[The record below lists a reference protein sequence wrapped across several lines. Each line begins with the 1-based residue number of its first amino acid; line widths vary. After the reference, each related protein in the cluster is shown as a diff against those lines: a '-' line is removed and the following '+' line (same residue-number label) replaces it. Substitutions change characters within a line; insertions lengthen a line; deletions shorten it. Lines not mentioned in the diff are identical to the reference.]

1 MTELPIRPVILCG
14 GSGTRLWPLSR
25 TYHPKQFIELE
36 RGTLFGRTVQ
46 RAAGLAHSGRPIVV
60 CNENHRFFAAGI
72 LQELGVPADILLEP
86 LARNTAPA
94 IALAALAAC
103 EAGEDPLLLVLPSDH
118 VIEPAEALKAAV
130 TAAAGAA
137 GNGSLVTFGV
147 KPTRPETGYGYIRRG
162 AEAGPGVF
170 RVDRFVEKPG
180 LEEAKEL
187 LSDGRYTWNSG
198 MFLFRAATFLEELTR
213 HAPAIQSACDRAWAG
228 RARDLDF
235 VRVDRENFAASP
247 SDSIDYAVMERTRA
261 ACVVPLTA
269 DWNDLGSWKA
279 FYEVSDR
286 DGQGNAQV
294 GDVVAM
300 DSENCYL
307 HSTHRLV
314 AALGVKDLVV
324 VETADAVLVADWS
337 RTQEVKKLL
346 EKIAKAGRSEADTHV
361 KVYRPWGSYESLS
374 FGDRFQ
380 VKRIVVN
387 PGKVLSLQFH
397 HHRAEHWVVVRGT
410 AKITVGE
417 EVRLL
422 GEDQSTY
429 IPLGS
434 VHRME
439 NPGRIPLEI
448 IEVQTGAYLGED
460 DIVRIEDSYGRKG
473 ERPVEVVNNK
483 KVPKVN

>member
-1 MTELPIRPVILCG
+1 LCG

-25 TYHPKQFIELE
+25 TFHPKQFIELDA
-36 RGTLFGRTVQ
+36 GTLFGRTVK
-46 RAAGLAHSGRPIVV
+46 RAAGLSGTGKPIVV

-72 LQELGVPADILLEP
+72 LQELGVAADILLEP

-94 IALAALAAC
+94 IALAAMAAR
-103 EAGEDPLLLVLPSDH
+103 EGGEDPLLLVLPSDH
-118 VIEPAEALKAAV
+118 LISPDEALNEAV
-130 TAAAGAA
+130 KTASGAA

-147 KPTRPETGYGYIRRG
+147 TPSRPETGYGYIRRG
-162 AEAGPGVF
+162 EEAGPGIF

-180 LEEAKEL
+180 RKEAEEL
-187 LSDGRYTWNSG
+187 LADGGYTWNSG
-198 MFLFRAATFLEELTR
+198 MFLFRASTFMNELTR
-213 HAPAIQSACDRAWAG
+213 CAPAIYDACQKAWTG
-228 RARDLDF
+228 RSRDLDF
-235 VRVDRENFAASP
+235 VRVGREDFAASP
-247 SDSIDYAVMERTRA
+247 SDSIDYALMERTQA

-269 DWNDLGSWKA
+269 EWNDLGSWKA
-279 FYEVSDR
+279 FYDVSPR
-286 DGQGNAQV
+286 DERGNARL
-294 GDVVAM
+294 GDVVAL
-300 DSENCYL
+300 DSDNCYL
-307 HSTHRLV
+307 HATHRLL
-314 AALGVKDLVV
+314 ATLGVKDLVV

-337 RTQEVKKLL
+337 RTQEVKKVL
-346 EKIAKAGRSEADTHV
+346 AKLAAEGRSEADTHV

-410 AKITVGE
+410 AKITVNG

-429 IPLGS
+429 IPLGA
-434 VHRME
+434 VHRLE
-439 NPGRIPLEI
+439 NPGRIPLEL

-460 DIVRIEDSYGRKG
+460 DIVRLEDSYGRKG
-473 ERPVEVVNNK
+473 ESPVEVVNNK
-483 KVPKVN
+483 KVR

>member
-1 MTELPIRPVILCG
+1 MKELPIRPVILCG

-25 TYHPKQFIELE
+25 TFHPKQFIELDA
-36 RGTLFGRTVQ
+36 GTLFGRTVK
-46 RAAGLAHSGRPIVV
+46 RAAGLPGSGKPIVV

-72 LQELGVPADILLEP
+72 LQELGVAADILLEP

-94 IALAALAAC
+94 IALAAMAAR
-103 EAGEDPLLLVLPSDH
+103 EGEEDPLLLVLPSDH
-118 VIEPAEALKAAV
+118 LISPDEALNAAAA
-130 TAAAGAA
+130 TAAGAA

-147 KPTRPETGYGYIRRG
+147 TPTRPETGYGYIKRG
-162 AEAGPGVF
+162 SETGPGVF

-180 LEEAKEL
+180 REEAEKL
-187 LSDGRYTWNSG
+187 LADGGYTWNSG
-198 MFLFRAATFLEELTR
+198 MFLFRASTFLNELTQY
-213 HAPAIQSACDRAWAG
+213 APAIHDACRKAWSG
-228 RARDLDF
+228 RSRDLDF
-235 VRVDRENFAASP
+235 VRVGREDFAASP
-247 SDSIDYAVMERTRA
+247 SDSIDYALMERTRA

-269 DWNDLGSWKA
+269 EWNDLGSWKA
-279 FYEVSDR
+279 FYEVSPRDDR
-286 DGQGNAQV
+286 GNARV
-294 GDVVAM
+294 GDVVTL
-300 DSENCYL
+300 DSDNCYL
-307 HSTHRLV
+307 HSTHRLL
-314 AALGVKDLVV
+314 ATLGVKDLVV

-337 RTQEVKKLL
+337 RTQEVKKVL
-346 EKIAKAGRSEADTHV
+346 EKIAAEGRSEADTHV

-410 AKITVGE
+410 AKITVDG

-429 IPLGS
+429 IPLGT

-460 DIVRIEDSYGRKG
+460 DIVRLEDSYGRKG
-473 ERPVEVVNNK
+473 ESPVEVVK
-483 KVPKVN
+483 R

>member
-1 MTELPIRPVILCG
+1 MNPPIRPVILCG

-36 RGTLFGRTVQ
+36 PGVTLFGRTVK
-46 RAAGLAHSGRPIVV
+46 RAAGLPGTGKPIVV

-72 LQELGVPADILLEP
+72 LQELGVAADILLEP
-86 LARNTAPA
+86 QARNTAPA
-94 IALAALAAC
+94 IALAALAAR

-118 VIEPAEALKAAV
+118 TIDPDEALYLAV
-130 TAAAGAA
+130 AAAARTA
-137 GNGSLVTFGV
+137 SNGTLVTFGV
-147 KPTRPETGYGYIRRG
+147 TPHRPETGYGYIQAG
-162 AEAGPGVF
+162 GEASPGVF
-170 RVDRFVEKPG
+170 RVDRFVEKPS
-180 LEEAKEL
+180 LEEARQL
-187 LSDGRYTWNSG
+187 LADGRYTWNSG
-198 MFLFRAATFLEELTR
+198 MFLFRASTFLGELRR
-213 HAPAIQSACDRAWAG
+213 HAPVIHDACEKAYSV

-235 VRVDRENFAASP
+235 VRIDKESFAASP
-247 SDSIDYAVMERTRA
+247 SDSIDYAVMERTNQA
-261 ACVVPLTA
+261 FVVPLTA
-269 DWNDLGSWKA
+269 AWNDLGSWKA
-279 FYEVSDR
+279 FHEVSPHDPK
-286 DGQGNAQV
+286 GNARM
-294 GDVVAM
+294 GDVESL

-307 HSTHRLV
+307 HSTHRMI

-337 RTQEVKKLL
+337 RTQDVKQLL
-346 EKIAKAGRSEADTHV
+346 EQIAKAGRSEADTHV

-410 AKITVGE
+410 AKITVGD

-429 IPLGS
+429 IPLGA

-460 DIVRIEDSYGRKG
+460 DIVRLEDSYGRTG
-473 ERPVEVVNNK
+473 ERPVEVLK
-483 KVPKVN
+483 KKNGA

>member
-1 MTELPIRPVILCG
+1 MNFSIRPVILCG

-25 TYHPKQFIELE
+25 TFHPKQFIELE
-36 RGTLFGRTVQ
+36 PGTLFGRTVK
-46 RAAGLAHSGRPIVV
+46 RAVGLPGAGKPIVV

-72 LQELGVPADILLEP
+72 LQELSVAADILLEP

-94 IALAALAAC
+94 IALAALAAR
-103 EAGEDPLLLVLPSDH
+103 EADQDPILFVLPSDH
-118 VIEPAEALKAAV
+118 VIEPDEALNAAV
-130 TAAAGAA
+130 VVAAVAA

-147 KPTRPETGYGYIRRG
+147 TPRRPETGYGYIRRG
-162 AEAGPGVF
+162 AETRPGVF

-180 LEEAKEL
+180 LEEAKQL
-187 LSDGRYTWNSG
+187 LTDSRYTWNSG
-198 MFLFRAATFLEELTR
+198 MFLFRASNLLDELSR
-213 HAPAIQSACDRAWAG
+213 YAPAIHDACSKAWSI
-228 RARDLDF
+228 RSHDLDF
-235 VRVDRENFAASP
+235 VRIDRESFASSP
-247 SDSIDYAVMERTRA
+247 SDSIDYAVMERTKE

-279 FYEVSDR
+279 FYEVSPR
-286 DGQGNAQV
+286 DAQDNARV
-294 GDVVAM
+294 GDVVTL
-300 DSENCYL
+300 DSKNCYL

-337 RTQEVKKLL
+337 RTQDVKKLL
-346 EKIAKAGRSEADTHV
+346 EKIAQAGRTEADTHV

-374 FGDRFQ
+374 VGDRFQ

-410 AKITVGE
+410 AKITIGG

-429 IPLGS
+429 IPLGAI
-434 VHRME
+434 HRME

-448 IEVQTGAYLGED
+448 IEIQTGTYLGED
-460 DIVRIEDSYGRKG
+460 DIVRLEDSYGRRG
-473 ERPVEVVNNK
+473 ERPVEVLKNK
-483 KVPKVN
+483 TEA

>member
-1 MTELPIRPVILCG
+1 LTELPIRPVILCG

-25 TYHPKQFIELE
+25 TFHPKQFIELGA
-36 RGTLFGRTVQ
+36 GTLFGRTVQ
-46 RAAGLAHSGRPIVV
+46 RASGLTGADKPIIV

-72 LQELGVPADILLEP
+72 LQELGVAADILLEP

-94 IALAALAAC
+94 IALAALAAR

-118 VIEPAEALKAAV
+118 LINPDEALN
-130 TAAAGAA
+130 TALATAAGAA
-137 GNGSLVTFGV
+137 ANGALVTFGV
-147 KPTRPETGYGYIRRG
+147 TPTRPETGYGYIRRG

-170 RVDRFVEKPG
+170 RVERFVEKPG
-180 LEEAKEL
+180 REEAKTL
-187 LSDGRYTWNSG
+187 LADGRYTWNSG
-198 MFLFRAATFLEELTR
+198 MFLFRASTFLNELVR
-213 HAPAIQSACDRAWAG
+213 YAPAIQDACRKAWSG
-228 RARDLDF
+228 RSRDLDF
-235 VRVDRENFAASP
+235 VRIGKDDFVASP
-247 SDSIDYAVMERTRA
+247 SDSIDYALMERTQT

-269 DWNDLGSWKA
+269 EWNDLGSWKA
-279 FYEVSDR
+279 FYEVSPRDDR
-286 DGQGNAQV
+286 GNARV
-294 GDVVAM
+294 GDVVAL
-300 DSENCYL
+300 DSDNCYL
-307 HSTHRLV
+307 HATHRLL
-314 AALGVKDLVV
+314 ATLGVKNLVI

-337 RTQEVKKLL
+337 RTQEVKKVL
-346 EKIAKAGRSEADTHV
+346 EKIAAAGRSEADTHV
-361 KVYRPWGSYESLS
+361 KVYRPWGSYESLA

-410 AKITVGE
+410 AKITVNG

-429 IPLGS
+429 IPLGAH
-434 VHRME
+434 HRME

-460 DIVRIEDSYGRKG
+460 DIVRLEDSYGRKG
-473 ERPVEVVNNK
+473 ESPVEVVNNK
-483 KVPKVN
+483 KCLK

>member
-1 MTELPIRPVILCG
+1 LCG

-25 TYHPKQFIELE
+25 TFHPKQFIELDA
-36 RGTLFGRTVQ
+36 GTLFGRTVK
-46 RAAGLAHSGRPIVV
+46 RAAGLAGTGKPIVV

-72 LQELGVPADILLEP
+72 LHELGVAADILLEP

-94 IALAALAAC
+94 ITLAAMAAR
-103 EAGEDPLLLVLPSDH
+103 EGEEDPLLLVLPSDH
-118 VIEPAEALKAAV
+118 IIDPDEALNAV
-130 TAAAGAA
+130 VASAAAAA

-147 KPTRPETGYGYIRRG
+147 TPTRPETGYGYIRRG

-170 RVDRFVEKPG
+170 RVARFVEKPG
-180 LEEAKEL
+180 REEAEKL
-187 LSDGRYTWNSG
+187 LSDGGYTWNSG
-198 MFLFRAATFLEELTR
+198 MFLFRASTFLDELTR
-213 HAPAIQSACDRAWAG
+213 YAPAIHDACRKAWSV
-228 RARDLDF
+228 RSRDLDF
-235 VRVDRENFAASP
+235 VRIGKEDFAESP
-247 SDSIDYAVMERTRA
+247 SDSIDYALMERTEA

-269 DWNDLGSWKA
+269 EWNDLGSWKA
-279 FYEVSDR
+279 FYEVSPRDDR
-286 DGQGNAQV
+286 GNARV
-294 GDVVAM
+294 GDVVSL
-300 DSENCYL
+300 DSDNCYL
-307 HSTHRLV
+307 HSTHRLL
-314 AALGVKDLVV
+314 ATLGVKDLVV

-337 RTQEVKKLL
+337 RTQEVKKVL
-346 EKIAKAGRSEADTHV
+346 EKIAAEGRSEADTHV

-410 AKITVGE
+410 AKITVNG

-429 IPLGS
+429 IPLGT

-448 IEVQTGAYLGED
+448 VEVQTGAYLGED
-460 DIVRIEDSYGRKG
+460 DIVRLEDSYGRKG
-473 ERPVEVVNNK
+473 ESPVEVVNNK
-483 KVPKVN
+483 KVR